1 LPQPQQE
8 PASNDGEPACVVG
21 DTSDLPTQTTTD
33 NDPDDRSLDRLLA
46 RMGLLSDAA
55 PLFGKRQNLPRAG
68 LLLAIPILQSQH
80 AFEDVNASFSPIG
93 PAFYGLRNTC
103 LSLIQLFLGR
113 IGRPERLK
121 EHSPQDLG
129 AIIGLD
135 RFPEMKTLRRK
146 IKELSDQ
153 EATLKFMERLTTRH
167 LQRLKGEHIWL
178 YVDGHVSVYSGKKKL
193 KKHRVTRL
201 RTSLPSVLEYWIND
215 NRGDPLMV
223 VTGDSKGTMK
233 SLGKII
239 SKMREQGEHRH
250 LTVSF
255 DREGW
260 SPKSFAELDAM
271 PGVSFVTYRKARA
284 NKGLPKL
291 PTADF
296 TEYAQDVDGE
306 KVRYKLADKGIYVDY
321 GSGKKRR
328 RLHLRQVTRLT
339 DNGHQTHIVT
349 NDRKSSAFAI
359 AHGMF
364 SRWTQENFF
373 KYTRTEMDLDGL
385 YTYFMEDGDGDRLVQ
400 NPKRRSIDANIA
412 DLRKKQDRLAAE
424 YGQRALS
431 NEEKQRK
438 TMRGFKSAN
447 GELGKEIRELTK
459 QIDAA
464 QKKRE
469 ALPAQVPVSETLK
482 GLTCSHILL
491 GHMHVSA

>member
-1 LPQPQQE
+1 
-8 PASNDGEPACVVG
+8 
-21 DTSDLPTQTTTD
+21 
-33 NDPDDRSLDRLLA
+33 
-46 RMGLLSDAA
+46 
-55 PLFGKRQNLPRAG
+55 
-68 LLLAIPILQSQH
+68 
-80 AFEDVNASFSPIG
+80 
-93 PAFYGLRNTC
+93 
-103 LSLIQLFLGR
+103 
-113 IGRPERLK
+113 
-121 EHSPQDLG
+121 
-129 AIIGLD
+129 
-135 RFPEMKTLRRK
+135 
-146 IKELSDQ
+146 
-153 EATLKFMERLTTRH
+153 MERLTTRH

-385 YTYFMEDGDGDRLVQ
+385 YTYFMEDGDGDRLVP

-482 GLTCSHILL
+482 GGKMKQVRTETRRLL
-491 GHMHVSA
+491 HCFRMLVYRAESALRELIRPHYKRWRHDGRTIVQSFLQSKGDLEVTDTQLHVTLASQSAPHRTRTLAALCEELNVINAKFPGSDLHMRFSVAPHGTTPEQKRRGKD